1 MALALAES
9 AAGEWEGME
18 LAPGVGLG
26 VLVEVEASHEKQGDE
41 DRSDVNVSTFEV
53 GLDAEPM
60 EGVRGEAALLWEEG
74 ESDSLDVDVAFV
86 EVGGTEAM
94 PVTVSAGRMY
104 LPFGAFNSFM
114 VSDPLTL
121 ELGETRETAAALFGE
136 WMGFTAWIGT
146 FAGERDDAEDIQNAA
161 AALNWSPMEGL
172 SLGVSALS
180 DLGEGGGCVDD
191 LNDVIA
197 SEGSAEKA
205 VGLSAFLLLEHGD
218 WALSAEVLGA
228 ADDLEWTDSEGKTT
242 SVRPLA
248 WHMDVAYAFNDA
260 WSAAARYEGSKE
272 FKADEMPEHQGGAAV
287 FYQMNNFAI
296 LGAEYLYGTFDDK
309 ETDNRHL
316 VTLQLALEF

>member
-1 MALALAES
+1 MLAAGMALALAES

-121 ELGETRETAAALFGE
+121 ELGETRETAIALSGE
-136 WMGFTAWIGT
+136 WRGFTAWAGA
-146 FAGERDDAEDIQNAA
+146 FAGR
-161 AALNWSPMEGL
+161 
-172 SLGVSALS
+172 
-180 DLGEGGGCVDD
+180 
-191 LNDVIA
+191 
-197 SEGSAEKA
+197 
-205 VGLSAFLLLEHGD
+205 
-218 WALSAEVLGA
+218 
-228 ADDLEWTDSEGKTT
+228 
-242 SVRPLA
+242 
-248 WHMDVAYAFNDA
+248 DVALFAV
-260 WSAAARYEGSKE
+260 S
-272 FKADEMPEHQGGAAV
+272 QG
-287 FYQMNNFAI
+287 FA
-296 LGAEYLYGTFDDK
+296 L
-309 ETDNRHL
+309 RR
-316 VTLQLALEF
+316 LAHVPQG